1 MTEDK
6 QQTNKSEA
14 PSPSER
20 ARERLLRLVVLGG
33 GESGVG
39 TAVLA
44 QKKGFDVFLS
54 DKGKIKDKY
63 KDVLSKNNIDWEEE
77 QHTEALILNA
87 DEVVKSPGIPDKAE
101 LIKAL
106 HKKGIPVISEIE
118 FAGRYTNAKKI
129 CITGSNGKTT
139 TTLLIHHILKKA
151 GLNVALGGN
160 VGKSFAMLV
169 AENACDPAKKDFD
182 CYVLELS
189 SFQLDGMFD
198 FKADIAILL
207 NITPDH
213 LDRYNYEMQN
223 YVDSKFR
230 IIRNQT
236 ENDAFVYCIDDEVI
250 AQELKKRKINAK
262 QFPFSIKQKVE
273 LGAYLDENNQLV
285 INTNN
290 TNPLFMTIQELA
302 LQGKHNIYNS
312 MAAAVSAKLVEIR
325 KETIRESLSDF
336 HNIGHRLEV
345 VGNVHGIEFINDSKA
360 TNVNSTWYALES
372 MTNPVILIL
381 GGVDKGNDYS
391 LLNELVKEKVK
402 AIICLGA
409 DNNKIIK
416 AFGGMVE
423 TIVEAGSAKEAVAHG
438 YRIGKKGDTVLLS
451 PACAS
456 FDLFEDYEDRGT
468 QFKQAVRAL

>member
-1 MTEDK
+1 MK
-6 QQTNKSEA
+6 
-14 PSPSER
+14 
-20 ARERLLRLVVLGG
+20 RLVILGG

-44 QKKGFDVFLS
+44 QKKGFEVFLS
-54 DKGKIKDKY
+54 DKGKLKDKY
-63 KDVLSKNNIDWEEE
+63 KDVLSKNGIKWEEE
-77 QHTEALILNA
+77 KHSEDLILNA
-87 DEVVKSPGIPDKAE
+87 DEVVKSPGIPDKAD
-101 LIKAL
+101 LVKAL
-106 HKKGIPVISEIE
+106 VKKGIPVISEIE

-139 TTLLIHHILKKA
+139 TTLLTYHMMQKA
-151 GLNVALGGN
+151 GLNVGLAGN
-160 VGKSFAMLV
+160 VGKSFAMQV
-169 AENACDPAKKDFD
+169 AENDFD
-182 CYVLELS
+182 FYVLELS
-189 SFQLDGMFD
+189 SFQLDGMFE

-213 LDRYNYEMQN
+213 LDRYDYKLENYA
-223 YVDSKFR
+223 DSKFR
-230 IIRNQT
+230 IIQNQT
-236 ENDAFVYCIDDEVI
+236 ELDAFIYCIDDEVTMNTI
-250 AQELKKRKINAK
+250 KTKNIKAK
-262 QFPFSIKQKVE
+262 QYPISIKQE
-273 LGAYLDENNQLV
+273 LEIGAYLKENNQLI

-312 MAAAVSAKLVEIR
+312 MAAGVTGKLVDIR

-336 HNIGHRLEV
+336 HNIDHRLEL

-372 MTNPVILIL
+372 MNNPVILIL

-391 LLNELVKEKVK
+391 MLTDLVKAKVK
-402 AIICLGA
+402 AIICLGT
-409 DNNKIIK
+409 DNKKIIK
-416 AFGGMVE
+416 AFSGVVD
-423 TIVEAGSAKEAVAHG
+423 TILEAKSAKEAVAQS
-438 YRIGKKGDTVLLS
+438 YKIGKKGDTVLLS

-456 FDLFEDYEDRGT
+456 FDMFENYEDRGT